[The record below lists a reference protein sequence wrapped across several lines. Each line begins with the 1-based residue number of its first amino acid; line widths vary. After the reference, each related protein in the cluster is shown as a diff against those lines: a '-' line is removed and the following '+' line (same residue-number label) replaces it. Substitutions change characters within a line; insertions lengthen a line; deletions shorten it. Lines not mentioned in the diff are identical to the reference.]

1 MIFQILCIGFTILKE
16 EQLPRDRDEDSCR
29 GRRCQQA
36 KFLFK
41 KVLRSFPIHYGN
53 RTHRQLAAQ
62 GMKKSGKR
70 CKSQLAIGRKPLAE
84 DGQEVA
90 LSDTSEYT
98 RGRLSSFFCFPEEDI
113 RHGVNLC
120 LGVRHAVQFVEQG
133 WCEVSNQG

>member
-1 MIFQILCIGFTILKE
+1 MIFQILYIGCTNLKE
-16 EQLPRDRDEDSCR
+16 VQLPRDRDEDSCR
-29 GRRCQQA
+29 GRRCQQV

-41 KVLRSFPIHYGN
+41 KALRSSPFTGN
-53 RTHRQLAAQ
+53 HTHRQLAAQ

-133 WCEVSNQG
+133 WCEVSNQR

>member
-29 GRRCQQA
+29 GRRCQQV

-41 KVLRSFPIHYGN
+41 KALRSSPFTGN
-53 RTHRQLAAQ
+53 HTHRQLAAQ

-90 LSDTSEYT
+90 LSDTSKYT

-133 WCEVSNQG
+133 WCEVSNQR